1 MDLCDLARLLYLD
14 QGLAEQLGRGGWT
27 ITRLATL
34 HGAEDEAL
42 MGMLDWL
49 ERECGGAEGVDTGE
63 LYDLIKA
70 AHEAAKVSWTA
81 EGAGGSADLY
91 VASMQARREK
101 ELTAIRTKKI
111 DEVAKLI
118 PAKGTA
124 LRVKWPSCREKRLAA
139 AGADEN
145 QRESIEKD
153 ERERWVR
160 ELVHILRQGGAPVMD
175 EIFVEGADP
184 IPVPTRRFAK
194 GRRAGTL
201 RKHVRTWQRAMR
213 FWQFTFGTHWPQHPY
228 HVVAYLENRAAEP
241 CGRTVPMSI
250 FKTIM
255 FMEHS
260 AEVSRSAMVHLHPS
274 VKNALEEITL
284 ELEKAAK
291 EGPKQAL
298 HYPVR
303 L

>member
-1 MDLCDLARLLYLD
+1 MDLCDLARLLYFD

-42 MGMLDWL
+42 MGLLEWL
-49 ERECGGAEGVDTGE
+49 ERECSGADGVDNGE

-70 AHEAAKVSWTA
+70 AHEAAKVSWAA
-81 EGAGGSADLY
+81 EGTGGGADLY

-101 ELTAIRTKKI
+101 ELTAIRAKKI

-160 ELVHILRQGGAPVMD
+160 EYTQARRRPGHGRDLRG
-175 EIFVEGADP
+175 
-184 IPVPTRRFAK
+184 
-194 GRRAGTL
+194 GRR
-201 RKHVRTWQRAMR
+201 
-213 FWQFTFGTHWPQHPY
+213 
-228 HVVAYLENRAAEP
+228 
-241 CGRTVPMSI
+241 S
-250 FKTIM
+250 
-255 FMEHS
+255 
-260 AEVSRSAMVHLHPS
+260 
-274 VKNALEEITL
+274 
-284 ELEKAAK
+284 
-291 EGPKQAL
+291 
-298 HYPVR
+298 YPGAN
-303 L
+303 